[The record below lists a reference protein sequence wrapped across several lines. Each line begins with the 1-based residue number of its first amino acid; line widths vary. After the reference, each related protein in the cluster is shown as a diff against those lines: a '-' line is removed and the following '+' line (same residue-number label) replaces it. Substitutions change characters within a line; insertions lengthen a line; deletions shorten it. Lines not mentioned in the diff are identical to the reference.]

1 MFARNEKVVYPGHG
15 VAVINCVIEKKIAG
29 RSLQFFELRF
39 LNKDMTILVPTNN
52 ATEVGIRPLSSTE
65 YINEIFKLLAQP
77 IITKQLDSAISNWN
91 KRNKEYQGKL
101 RSGNLL
107 ELCAIYRDLRH
118 IENNKELSF
127 GEKSLLQQTEN
138 LLSEEI
144 SIVTKINVND
154 AAKQLKDLVKCKK
167 NNEPSSSFVQNTAF
181 VESTSKT
188 KIKNLT
194 R

>member
-15 VAVINCVIEKKIAG
+15 VAIISCVIEKKIAG

-39 LNKDMTILVPTNN
+39 LNKDMTILVPTDN
-52 ATEVGIRPLSSTE
+52 ASEVGIRPLSSAE
-65 YINEIFKLLAQP
+65 YINEIFIILAQP
-77 IITKQLDSAISNWN
+77 VMTKQLDAVVSNWN

-118 IENNKELSF
+118 IEVSKELSF
-127 GEKSLLQQTEN
+127 GEKSLLQQTES

-144 SIVTKINVND
+144 SIVTKVPVTD
-154 AAKQLKDLVKCKK
+154 AAKQLKDV
-167 NNEPSSSFVQNTAF
+167 VGA
-181 VESTSKT
+181 
-188 KIKNLT
+188 KIKQTNESMKSL
-194 R
+194 